1 MSRFL
6 SLSVGLLLAFLVTF
20 AAPLHAQDALTGAIE
35 SLRTEIQALDEAS
48 LGEAEKTELRD
59 IYQQTLTHLQRTE
72 KLTEQ
77 LAELQTQKQEA
88 PARIRSARQ
97 ELEDIEVEDLDKMR
111 ASFEARELGELERA
125 LGEKVARMFNAQNEL
140 TAINS
145 ELIAAQTRPERTQA
159 SISKNQT
166 RENELNDQIRAL
178 QRQGET
184 PVNQARIR
192 LLRAEQQSLHYS
204 SDLLRQRLA
213 ANNLL
218 QDLAAQQRDLLAQQI
233 SSFEVE
239 IQILQDVI
247 NEKRRSQSEQT
258 VTEATE
264 QALQASN
271 HQLLS
276 DQGAINR
283 QLSEELLRATT
294 QVGELT
300 RKGIQ
305 TKQQVDSLGQIE
317 SALEQQID
325 VLEGSVLLSRILHQ
339 QKQALPSV
347 RYDATLADQIADL
360 RLRQFELNQLRDEI
374 VNPTAY
380 RDRLINRLPE
390 EQREE
395 LRDEFEG
402 LVSSRISLVDKLSD
416 NINTLL
422 SLAISVQINQRQIE
436 KLSDDLERR
445 IDDQLFWVASN
456 RPVDR
461 AWLLDL
467 PRKAAEQWN
476 VIEPLVQLKKLG
488 DILLEHIV
496 WLVLLGL
503 LLGFYNWRL
512 PALREQ
518 LRNLHEDVGHFRRD
532 SVHHTPRALMLTALT
547 IIPVPMVLVSVGL
560 LLSLGEEPAMPALG
574 QGLSELALAWF
585 IIHLLYRV
593 FDPQGIATRH
603 FRWEPAQVSR
613 LRRLT
618 RRAAWILLPLVLVVA
633 TGEILPEQI
642 GDDVMGRLFM
652 LVGMV
657 GLAWLLGRMMQR
669 SEPIYDSRVLHLL
682 AALILTLAPLALAG
696 LVAWGYNY
704 TAIKLADRFI
714 STLYLIT
721 IWMLFEGTVVRNLNV
736 AGRRL
741 AYQRALSKRQTA
753 EQPHDYPEPE
763 ATIDV
768 PEMDIQQINQQSLRL
783 ARLGLTIMFS
793 VLVYF
798 TWSDLISA
806 ASYLESVT
814 MWEYNAGTADN
825 PQMAPISAG
834 DLLGALTIVAL
845 TFTLGRNLPGL
856 LEMLVL
862 SRMELRQGSS
872 YAITTL
878 LSYTIV
884 SLGIFFALSALGV
897 SWNKL
902 QWLVAALGVGL
913 GFGLQEIFANFVSG
927 LIILF
932 ERPVRIGDVVTIGP
946 LSGTVNKIRIRA
958 TTITDFDRKEII
970 VPNKTFVTEQLIN
983 WSLDDTITRVSLKLG
998 IAHGADLAK
1007 TKELL
1012 MQIADDNPRVLKDP
1026 EPMVLFLNFGDHR
1039 LEHELRIHVRE
1050 LMDRNFAI
1058 DEINREVD
1066 RQFREHGI
1074 VIAYRQ
1080 LDINLRNSDGL
1091 ERVINSRT
1099 LAAGP
1104 AQQAANGDTQPVS
1117 IHEMPTA
1124 GAADQSL
1131 PNQRG
1136 PDGA

>member
-1 MSRFL
+1 MSRFY
-6 SLSVGLLLAFLVTF
+6 SFPARLLLVFLVMF
-20 AAPLHAQDALTGAIE
+20 AAPLYAQDEQTAMEALR
-35 SLRTEIQALDEAS
+35 SDIQALDEAS
-48 LGEAEKTELRD
+48 FGEAEKTELRE

-72 KLTEQ
+72 KLIEQ
-77 LAELQTQKQEA
+77 LAELQLQKDEA

-97 ELEDIEVEDLDKMR
+97 ELEQIDVADLDKMR
-111 ASFEARELGELERA
+111 TAFESQELGDLERS
-125 LGEKVARMFNAQNEL
+125 LGDKVARMFNAQNEL

-166 RENELNDQIRAL
+166 RGNELNDQLRAL

-184 PVNQARIR
+184 PINQARMR
-192 LLRAEQQSLHYS
+192 LLRAEQQSLQYS
-204 SDLLRQRLA
+204 SYLLRQRLA
-213 ANNLL
+213 ANNIL
-218 QDLAAQQRDLLAQQI
+218 QDLATQQRDLLAQQI

-239 IQILQDVI
+239 IQVLQDVI

-294 QVGELT
+294 QVGVLT
-300 RKGIQ
+300 SKGIQ

-339 QKQALPSV
+339 QKEALPNV

-380 RDRLINRLPE
+380 RDRLISRLPE

-402 LVSSRISLVDKLSD
+402 LVTSRISLVDKLSD

-467 PRKAAEQWN
+467 PRKMTEQWN
-476 VIEPLVQLKKLG
+476 VIDPPAQLKKLG
-488 DILLEHIV
+488 DILLDNIGS
-496 WLVLLGL
+496 LVLLAL

-518 LRNLHEDVGHFRRD
+518 LRSLHEDVGHFRRD

-547 IIPVPMVLVSVGL
+547 IIPVPMVLISLGL

-593 FDPQGIATRH
+593 FDPQGIAVRH
-603 FRWEPAQVSR
+603 FRWEAAQVSR
-613 LRRLT
+613 MRRLT
-618 RRAAWILLPLVLVVA
+618 RRAAWILLPMVLVVA
-633 TGEILPEQI
+633 IGEILPERI

-652 LVGMV
+652 LVGML

-669 SEPIYDSRVLHLL
+669 SEPLYESRVLHLL
-682 AALILTLAPLALAG
+682 VSLILTLAPLALAG

-741 AYQRALSKRQTA
+741 AYQRAVSKRQAA
-753 EQPHDYPEPE
+753 EHNDHPEPE
-763 ATIDV
+763 VTIDV

-783 ARLGLTIMFS
+783 ARLGLTILFS

-845 TFTLGRNLPGL
+845 TFTFGRNLPGL

-884 SLGIFFALSALGV
+884 SSGIFFALSALGV

-1050 LMDRNFAI
+1050 LMDRNLAI
-1058 DEINREVD
+1058 DEINREID

-1080 LDINLRNSDGL
+1080 LDINLRNSEGL
-1091 ERVINSRT
+1091 ERLINSRT
-1099 LAAGP
+1099 LT
-1104 AQQAANGDTQPVS
+1104 GDFTQPVAS
-1117 IHEMPTA
+1117 ATKPGNIQEVPEEHPPA
-1124 GAADQSL
+1124 
-1131 PNQRG
+1131 QRG

>member
-6 SLSVGLLLAFLVTF
+6 SLPVGLLLAFLVMF
-20 AAPLHAQDALTGAIE
+20 AAPIHAEDGIDAAIE
-35 SLRTEIQALDEAS
+35 SVRADIQSLDEAS
-48 LGEAEKTELRD
+48 LSDAEKTELKEL
-59 IYQQTLTHLQRTE
+59 YQQTITQLQRTQRL
-72 KLTEQ
+72 KEQ
-77 LAELQTQKQEA
+77 QAELRDQREQA

-97 ELEDIEVEDLDKMR
+97 ELERTEVEDLDKMR
-111 ASFEARELGELERA
+111 AGFERQELQELERS

-145 ELIAAQTRPERTQA
+145 ELISAQTRPERTQA
-159 SISKNQT
+159 SVSKNQT
-166 RENELNDQIRAL
+166 RENEISDEIRTL
-178 QRQGET
+178 QRQSEN
-184 PVNQARIR
+184 PVIQARLG
-192 LLRAEQQSLHYS
+192 LLRAELQNLQHS
-204 SDLLRQRLA
+204 SDLLRQRLS
-213 ANNLL
+213 ANNIL
-218 QDLAAQQRDLLAQQI
+218 QDLAIQQRDLLAQQV
-233 SSFEVE
+233 SGFEVE
-239 IQILQDVI
+239 IQVLQDVI
-247 NEKRRSQSEQT
+247 NDKRRSQSEQT

-276 DQGAINR
+276 DQGALNR

-339 QKQALPSV
+339 QKEALPSV

-360 RLRQFELNQLRDEI
+360 RLRQFELNQLRDDI

-395 LRDEFEG
+395 LRDEFEA
-402 LVSSRISLVDKLSD
+402 LVSSRVSLVDKLSD

-436 KLSDDLERR
+436 KLSNDLERR
-445 IDDQLFWVASN
+445 IDDQLLWVSSN
-456 RPVDR
+456 RPLDR
-461 AWLLDL
+461 AWLFDL
-467 PRKAAEQWN
+467 PRKSVEQWEQ
-476 VIEPLVQLKKLG
+476 VRPFDQLRKLG
-488 DILLEHIV
+488 TTLRDNIGWLIF
-496 WLVLLGL
+496 LVLLQA
-503 LLGFYNWRL
+503 FYNWRL
-512 PALREQ
+512 PSLRGQ
-518 LRNLHEDVGHFRRD
+518 LRSLHEDVGHFRRD
-532 SVHHTPRALMLTALT
+532 SVYHTPRALMLTALT
-547 IIPVPMVLVSVGL
+547 IIPVPMVLISVGL

-603 FRWEPAQVSR
+603 FRWEAEQVWR
-613 LRRLT
+613 LRRLI
-618 RRAAWILLPLVLVVA
+618 RRIAWILLPLVLVVA
-633 TGEILPEQI
+633 IGEIRPEQI

-652 LVGMV
+652 LLGML
-657 GLAWLLGRMMQR
+657 GLAWLLGRMMRR
-669 SEPIYDSRVLHLL
+669 SEPLYGSRVLHLL
-682 AALILTLAPLALAG
+682 VTLLLTLAPLALAG

-721 IWMLFEGTVVRNLNV
+721 IWMLVEGTVVRNLNV

-741 AYQRALSKRQTA
+741 AYQRALGKRQAT
-753 EQPHDYPEPE
+753 EDQDSPETD
-763 ATIDV
+763 ANIDV

-783 ARLGLTIMFS
+783 ARLGLTILFS

-798 TWSDLISA
+798 TWSDLFSA

-814 MWEYNAGTADN
+814 MWEYNAGSADN
-825 PQMAPISAG
+825 PLMARISAG
-834 DLLGALTIVAL
+834 DVLGALTIVAL
-845 TFTLGRNLPGL
+845 TFTFGRNLPGL

-884 SLGIFFALSALGV
+884 SLGVFFALSALGV

-983 WSLDDTITRVSLKLG
+983 WSLDDTVTRVSLKLG

-1007 TKELL
+1007 AKELL
-1012 MQIADDNPRVLKDP
+1012 MQIADDNPRVLKEP

-1080 LDINLRNSDGL
+1080 LDVNLRNSEGL
-1091 ERVINSRT
+1091 ERLVNSRT
-1099 LAAGP
+1099 IAGAP
-1104 AQQAANGDTQPVS
+1104 ARQAADENPAAMGDESAPPVPDE
-1117 IHEMPTA
+1117 HTPA
-1124 GAADQSL
+1124 N
-1131 PNQRG
+1131 PRG